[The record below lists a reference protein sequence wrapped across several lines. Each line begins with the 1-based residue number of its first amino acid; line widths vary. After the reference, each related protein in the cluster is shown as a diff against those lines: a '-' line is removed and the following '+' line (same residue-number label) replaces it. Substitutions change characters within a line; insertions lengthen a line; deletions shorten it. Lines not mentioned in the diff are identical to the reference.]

1 LRLEPKALGIEE
13 ILRRPASLPSFYRV
27 RRPHRVET
35 PVDAALLTAQA
46 LGPQLSGVQPGQR
59 IAIAV
64 GSRGISQIAVVVQCC
79 VRLLKEI
86 GAEPFIVPAM
96 GSHGGATAEGQ
107 TAILAGLGIREDT
120 VGAPILA
127 TMDTVDLVEV
137 APGLHA
143 HLDAAAAAA
152 DGILLVNRIKGH
164 TSFDGPIESGLAK
177 MTAIGLGKQRGAE
190 QLHQRGPA
198 QISDRIRTVARA
210 VISRSPVIGGLGL
223 VEGPTHELHRVA
235 FLHPEEIGEAA
246 EVALLEE
253 AKALEP
259 RIPIVD
265 IDVLIVDAIGKD
277 KSGTGMDT
285 NVVGRRMIRGT
296 AEPLTPRVTNIVALG
311 LTPASGGNAIGIGLA
326 DFVPA
331 TVVDQIDLV
340 STYANALT
348 AGLQGVQRAQ
358 IPIVLATDR
367 DAVMAALLTASLSD
381 TGTARIVRIRD
392 TLTLD
397 DLMVSEALL
406 AECIQAGFE
415 IDTEIDGSSMGF
427 TDDGA
432 ITRW

>member
-1 LRLEPKALGIEE
+1 
-13 ILRRPASLPSFYRV
+13 LPDFYRV

-35 PVDAALLTAQA
+35 SVDAALLTTQA
-46 LGPQLSGVQPGQR
+46 LGPQLAGVRPGQR

-64 GSRGISQIAVVVQCC
+64 GSRGISQIAVVVQRC
-79 VRLLKEI
+79 VQLLKEI

-107 TAILAGLGIREDT
+107 TAILAGLGISEAT

-127 TMDTVDLVEV
+127 TMDTVDLFEV

-198 QISDRIRTVARA
+198 QISDRIRKVARA
-210 VISRSPVIGGLGL
+210 VISRSAVIGGLGL
-223 VEGPTHELHRVA
+223 VEGPTHELHRIA
-235 FLHPEEIGEAA
+235 FLHPEEIGEEA

-253 AKALEP
+253 AKGLEP

-296 AEPLTPRVTNIVALG
+296 DEPRAPRVTNIVALG

-331 TVVDQIDLV
+331 KVIDQIDLV

-367 DAVMAALLTASLSD
+367 DAVTAALLTASLSD

-397 DLMVSEALL
+397 DLMVSESLL
-406 AECIQAGFE
+406 AECIEAGFE
-415 IDTEIDGSSMGF
+415 IDTEVDGSCLGF